1 MAGEQM
7 WVCNLRW
14 AASSKRLNPKQRPEY
29 RPQWTAC
36 FVCFVLKHMKERW
49 PKQLEPLHSRVV
61 FISLRQT
68 DHFPSKIN
76 YPDMK
81 AGSQSKWRN
90 RDSSSMWLSYTP
102 SASPRMPRDIESHFC
117 SWSSP
122 PTLMTAIVLCSL
134 PTPELHS
141 LKCICCNL
149 LHFYRSLFIG
159 AIR

>member
-1 MAGEQM
+1 MSSSVQ
-7 WVCNLRW
+7 
-14 AASSKRLNPKQRPEY
+14 AAWPQAKARVQASVNGLFCLFCFKAHEGMTAKAVGTSSFQSCVY
-29 RPQWTAC
+29 Q
-36 FVCFVLKHMKERW
+36 
-49 PKQLEPLHSRVV
+49 S
-61 FISLRQT
+61 RQT

-81 AGSQSKWRN
+81 AGSQLKWRN

-122 PTLMTAIVLCSL
+122 PSSMTAIVLCSL

-149 LHFYRSLFIG
+149 LHFYRSLLIG